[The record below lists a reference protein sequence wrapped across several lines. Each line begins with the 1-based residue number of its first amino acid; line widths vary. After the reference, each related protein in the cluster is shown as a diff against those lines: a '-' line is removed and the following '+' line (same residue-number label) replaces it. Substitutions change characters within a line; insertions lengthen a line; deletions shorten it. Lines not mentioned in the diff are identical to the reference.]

1 MMINKLS
8 GVNPVNNVQ
17 NTKKAEN
24 VAKANAGFDSVD
36 VSDEAKL
43 RAEAYYLKQV
53 ANDTP
58 DIRADRVAE
67 VKEKLKDPSY
77 LNNAVI
83 QSAAEGIM
91 ASFGL

>member
-1 MMINKLS
+1 MINKLS
-8 GVNPVNNVQ
+8 GVNPVSNVQ

-24 VAKANAGFDSVD
+24 VAKSNVVSDSVS

-43 RAEAYYLKQV
+43 RAEAYYLQKV
-53 ANDTP
+53 ADETP

-83 QSAAEGIM
+83 MSAAEGVM

>member
-1 MMINKLS
+1 MINKLG

-17 NTKKAEN
+17 STKKAEN
-24 VAKANAGFDSVD
+24 VAKFDAGTDSVS

-43 RAEAYYLKQV
+43 RAEAYYLQKV
-53 ANDTP
+53 ADETP

-83 QSAAEGIM
+83 MSAAEGVM

>member
-8 GVNPVNNVQ
+8 GVNPVNSVQ
-17 NTKKAEN
+17 STKKSEN
-24 VAKANAGFDSVD
+24 VAKTNTGFDSVD
-36 VSDEAKL
+36 VSDEAKV

-53 ANDTP
+53 ADETP

-67 VKEKLKDPSY
+67 VREKLKDPSY

-83 QSAAEGIM
+83 MSAAEGIM
-91 ASFGL
+91 ASLGL

>member
-1 MMINKLS
+1 MINKLS
-8 GVNPVNNVQ
+8 GVNPVNNIQ
-17 NTKKAEN
+17 NTKKADN
-24 VAKANAGFDSVD
+24 VAKVDSGSD
-36 VSDEAKL
+36 SISVSDEAKV

-53 ANDTP
+53 ADETP

-83 QSAAEGIM
+83 MSAAEGIM

>member
-1 MMINKLS
+1 MINKLG
-8 GVNPVNNVQ
+8 GVNPVSNVQ
-17 NTKKAEN
+17 NTKMTEN
-24 VAKANAGFDSVD
+24 VAKAKEVSDSVS

-43 RAEAYYLKQV
+43 RAEAYYLQKV
-53 ANDTP
+53 ADETP

-83 QSAAEGIM
+83 MSAAEGVM